1 MSKFLITLSNLL
13 AFAAYASFCIVFLL
27 FFFWGALITSNYSF
41 CLIFLFSLRL
51 LLYAAVCCVC
61 VFLCTVLLF
70 TVSCLLGQFHVFLFV
85 IICFLLLGSECKNRK
100 RPLNVFLIQMICFF
114 CTRFACCFVSNYSF
128 LLTSSCFIFLLLRF
142 AAHVVLL
149 IFRADIFV
157 IFIFS

>member
-1 MSKFLITLSNLL
+1 ML
-13 AFAAYASFCIVFLL
+13 
-27 FFFWGALITSNYSF
+27 
-41 CLIFLFSLRL
+41 CL
-51 LLYAAVCCVC
+51 C
-61 VFLCTVLLF
+61 FLCTVLLF
-70 TVSCLLGQFHVFLFV
+70 TVSCLLGQFHVFCLFV

-100 RPLNVFLIQMICFF
+100 RPLNVFLIQMICLF

-128 LLTSSCFIFLLLRF
+128 LLNQLLLVVLFFAFAF

>member
-13 AFAAYASFCIVFLL
+13 AFAAYASFCIVFLP

-61 VFLCTVLLF
+61 VFFVYRFTFYSKLF
-70 TVSCLLGQFHVFLFV
+70 TWAISCFLFV

-100 RPLNVFLIQMICFF
+100 RPLNVFLIQMICLF

-128 LLTSSCFIFLLLRF
+128 LLNQLLLVVFIFCFCVLLLMLF
-142 AAHVVLL
+142 C
-149 IFRADIFV
+149 
-157 IFIFS
+157 

>member
-1 MSKFLITLSNLL
+1 MLRCVVFVFFVYRFTFYSK
-13 AFAAYASFCIVFLL
+13 
-27 FFFWGALITSNYSF
+27 
-41 CLIFLFSLRL
+41 
-51 LLYAAVCCVC
+51 
-61 VFLCTVLLF
+61 LF
-70 TVSCLLGQFHVFLFV
+70 TWAISCFCLFV

-100 RPLNVFLIQMICFF
+100 RPLNVFLIQMICLF

-128 LLTSSCFIFLLLRF
+128 LLNQLLLVVLFFAFAF